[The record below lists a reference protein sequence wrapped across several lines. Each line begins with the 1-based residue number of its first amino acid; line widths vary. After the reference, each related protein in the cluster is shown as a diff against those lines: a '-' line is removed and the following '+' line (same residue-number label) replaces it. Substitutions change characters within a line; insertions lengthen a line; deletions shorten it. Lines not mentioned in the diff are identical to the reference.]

1 MLATPGPARAGRAHP
16 PAWPHPAPIRP
27 VPLSV
32 PQRQRLAFAL
42 LWITPL
48 VWSANYLIARAAAGV
63 IQPHLLAFGRWGLAF
78 AIMLPFT
85 WRALAAPGQGVAGLW
100 SREAPWRAEWR
111 QLLVLGALGMWV
123 CGAFVYIGGQTTRAA
138 NIALLYAAT
147 PIAIA
152 VVGAWLLDGRVDEK
166 RGQRAGERLGR
177 AQWAGVACALTG
189 VLYVIA
195 QGRLGQLAAVQ
206 WVVGD
211 LWILAATVAWTAY
224 SLLLKHWPS
233 RLDTAARLVAI
244 TGGGLVVL
252 APFTLAE
259 WWLLPRLPFSW
270 AAVGLVVAAA
280 VLPGVIAYQAYS
292 FMLREL
298 GASRAGLVLYLGPV
312 YSAFTAWALLGEPP
326 KGYHA
331 VGAALI
337 LPSIWLATR
346 PAPPPRPR

>member
-1 MLATPGPARAGRAHP
+1 M
-16 PAWPHPAPIRP
+16 
-27 VPLSV
+27 PLSA
-32 PQRQRLAFAL
+32 PQRQRLAFVL

-48 VWSANYLIARAAAGV
+48 VWSANYLIARASAGV
-63 IQPHLLAFGRWGLAF
+63 IQPHLLAFGRWSLAF

-85 WRALAAPGQGVAGLW
+85 WRALAAPGRGLAGLW
-100 SREAPWRAEWR
+100 SADAPWRAEWR

-123 CGAFVYIGGQTTRAA
+123 CGAFVYIGGHTTSAA

-152 VVGAWLLDGRVDEK
+152 VVGARLLKD
-166 RGQRAGERLGR
+166 RLGT
-177 AQWAGVACALTG
+177 AQWLGVACALGG
-189 VLYVIA
+189 VLFVIA
-195 QGRLGQLAAVQ
+195 QGRLGNLAAVQ
-206 WVVGD
+206 WVAGD
-211 LWILAATVAWTAY
+211 LWILAATVSWTAY
-224 SLLLKHWPS
+224 SLLLRLWPS

-259 WWLLPRLPFSW
+259 WWLLPRLPFSG
-270 AAVGLVVAAA
+270 AALGLVVAAA

-298 GASRAGLVLYLGPV
+298 GAARAGLVLYLGPV
-312 YSAFTAWALLGEPP
+312 YSAFTAWTLLGEPP
-326 KGYHA
+326 RWYHA

-346 PAPPPRPR
+346 PAPRG